1 VLIQTYTPDHPSI
14 ALAAAHDYDTFV
26 NREMDQRRLHS
37 YPPYQR
43 LVRLIVRSLDPEAA
57 ALFAERLAGAFR
69 TALETEARRGG
80 NDTHAAIRLLGPA
93 EAPVFRL
100 NGYYRFHFQ
109 LQSPSAAQLHRVL
122 RDVLATVRPPTGVE
136 FQIDVDPFN
145 ML

>member
-1 VLIQTYTPDHPSI
+1 
-14 ALAAAHDYDTFV
+14 
-26 NREMDQRRLHS
+26 
-37 YPPYQR
+37 
-43 LVRLIVRSLDPEAA
+43 LVRIIIRSLDQEAA
-57 ALFAERLAGAFR
+57 GQFADRLAGAFR
-69 TALETEARRGG
+69 VALDKETRRT
-80 NDTHAAIRLLGPA
+80 DSPAPLRLLGPA

-122 RDVLATVRPPTGVE
+122 RDVLAVVRPSAGVD

>member
-1 VLIQTYTPDHPSI
+1 MGHR
-14 ALAAAHDYDTFV
+14 
-26 NREMDQRRLHS
+26 REHN

-43 LVRLIVRSLDPEAA
+43 LVRLIVRSLDQEAA
-57 ALFAERLAGAFR
+57 CLFAERLAGAFR
-69 TALETEARRGG
+69 AALAKEAGRA
-80 NDTHAAIRLLGPA
+80 DPTTVRLLGPA

-122 RDVLATVRPPTGVE
+122 REVLNVVRPPGGIE
-136 FQIDVDPFN
+136 FQVDVDPFN

>member
-1 VLIQTYTPDHPSI
+1 
-14 ALAAAHDYDTFV
+14 
-26 NREMDQRRLHS
+26 LHS

-43 LVRLIVRSLDPEAA
+43 LVRLIVRSLDQESAA
-57 ALFAERLAGAFR
+57 VFAERLAGGFRAALATESRR
-69 TALETEARRGG
+69 TAEGPQS
-80 NDTHAAIRLLGPA
+80 AIRLLGPA

-122 RDVLATVRPPTGVE
+122 RDVIAVVRPPAGIE

>member
-1 VLIQTYTPDHPSI
+1 VKKNRGADAPRSPTP
-14 ALAAAHDYDTFV
+14 V
-26 NREMDQRRLHS
+26 
-37 YPPYQR
+37 
-43 LVRLIVRSLDPEAA
+43 
-57 ALFAERLAGAFR
+57 
-69 TALETEARRGG
+69 
-80 NDTHAAIRLLGPA
+80 RLLGPA

-122 RDVLATVRPPTGVE
+122 REVLAVVRPPSGVE